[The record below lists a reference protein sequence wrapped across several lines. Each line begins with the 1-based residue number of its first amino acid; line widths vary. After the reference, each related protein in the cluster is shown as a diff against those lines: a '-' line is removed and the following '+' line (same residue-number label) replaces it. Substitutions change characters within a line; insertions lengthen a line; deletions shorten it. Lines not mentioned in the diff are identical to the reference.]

1 MWTWHSSRTGLLKW
15 SGLLGFGILS
25 PESYFCVEI
34 ERLIWEK
41 LLMTLKT
48 SVRISF
54 LSVPFIK
61 AVNSI
66 CRKGLN
72 KSAVSCLKCTL
83 FEMIHCVEEHLVQS
97 VLVHSNFIQGCVRL
111 QRKYCKMYIKKE
123 ISKQKQNKKPPCG
136 RYLHYLA
143 DCFSCTFQ
151 MLSDGGNTVS
161 LKFIWNLWVSYQ

>member
-1 MWTWHSSRTGLLKW
+1 MSRLH
-15 SGLLGFGILS
+15 
-25 PESYFCVEI
+25 
-34 ERLIWEK
+34 ERVICEQF
-41 LLMTLKT
+41 LMTLKT
-48 SVRISF
+48 SVRINF

-111 QRKYCKMYIKKE
+111 QRKCCKMYIKK
-123 ISKQKQNKKPPCG
+123 KQVYKNKKPPCG
-136 RYLHYLA
+136 RCLHYLA

-161 LKFIWNLWVSYQ
+161 LKFIWNL